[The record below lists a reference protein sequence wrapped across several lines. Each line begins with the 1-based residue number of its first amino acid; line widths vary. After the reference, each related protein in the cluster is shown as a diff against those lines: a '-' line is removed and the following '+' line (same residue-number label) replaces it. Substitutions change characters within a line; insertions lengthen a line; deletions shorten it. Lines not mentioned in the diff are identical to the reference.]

1 MCNDYEQH
9 VRWAEY
15 RKLMQALDLAI
26 PSHQSE
32 LDLPQA
38 DDIRINDTGPVMRA
52 TGNQIELV
60 PMTFA
65 FPPARPGGAPVF
77 NFRSEGRHFA
87 NSNRCLIPA
96 SAFFEFTGKKYPKA
110 KHRFALKESPIT
122 AIAGLWREAQ
132 GNHPPTFTMLTTAPG
147 PDVAPYH
154 NRQVVVVRPEDWSA
168 WIYLTK
174 PEAELLRP
182 LPEGSLD
189 VATVREGSG
198 WLLVLARGRLW
209 LSEVEAGTASFDDIA
224 VREDCSKR
232 HVNMMISLAFLAP
245 NLVQIAAQGRMPQGI
260 GVSRLF
266 DAPAVWS
273 RQHSVLGLS

>member
-15 RKLMQALDLAI
+15 RKLMQALELAI

-38 DDIRINDTGPVMRA
+38 NDIRINETGPVMRTA
-52 TGNQIELV
+52 GNQIELV

-110 KHRFALKESPIT
+110 KHRFALKGSPIT

-132 GNHPPTFTMLTTAPG
+132 GNHPPTFIMLTTAPG
-147 PDVAPYH
+147 PDVGPYH
-154 NRQVVVVRPEDWSA
+154 NRHPRGLRA
-168 WIYLTK
+168 LFRF
-174 PEAELLRP
+174 RP
-182 LPEGSLD
+182 L
-189 VATVREGSG
+189 
-198 WLLVLARGRLW
+198 
-209 LSEVEAGTASFDDIA
+209 
-224 VREDCSKR
+224 
-232 HVNMMISLAFLAP
+232 
-245 NLVQIAAQGRMPQGI
+245 
-260 GVSRLF
+260 VSPLEY
-266 DAPAVWS
+266 
-273 RQHSVLGLS
+273 